1 MERAIAVMSEPERR
15 RNNIFE
21 VLDELIFHLN
31 TTKSMFTLLIVS
43 SFILA
48 PLAIVVA
55 AVITLHPAFLG
66 LLLNRLPGVGTI
78 IIAFIG
84 ITVVLSAVWLAIGI
98 KERAFFSA
106 WNTRFNRFIS
116 LRERIDRELEE
127 GPGGKEGEPGGKKRD
142 GRDED

>member
-1 MERAIAVMSEPERR
+1 MERGVAVMSDPERR

-48 PLAIVVA
+48 PLAIIVA

-127 GPGGKEGEPGGKKRD
+127 GAGGEEGESGGKKRD
-142 GRDED
+142 GLDED

>member
-1 MERAIAVMSEPERR
+1 MSDPERR

-48 PLAIVVA
+48 PLAIIVA
-55 AVITLHPAFLG
+55 AVFAFNPRFLPFI
-66 LLLNRLPGVGTI
+66 LDRVPGVGTI
-78 IIAFIG
+78 MIAFIVIVVILSG
-84 ITVVLSAVWLAIGI
+84 IWLAIGI

-106 WNTRFNRFIS
+106 WNSRFSRFMS
-116 LRERIDRELEE
+116 LKERIDRELE
-127 GPGGKEGEPGGKKRD
+127 GGAGGEEGEPGGKKRD

>member
-1 MERAIAVMSEPERR
+1 
-15 RNNIFE
+15 
-21 VLDELIFHLN
+21 
-31 TTKSMFTLLIVS
+31 FTLLIVS

-127 GPGGKEGEPGGKKRD
+127 GGEGEPGGKKRD
-142 GRDED
+142 GLDED

>member
-1 MERAIAVMSEPERR
+1 MSDRK

-31 TTKSMFTLLIVS
+31 TTKSMFTFLIIT

-48 PLAIVVA
+48 PAALIVA
-55 AVITLHPAFLG
+55 AVIALHPAFLAVVM
-66 LLLNRLPGVGTI
+66 NRLPSVGMM

-84 ITVVLSAVWLAIGI
+84 ITVILSAIWLAIGI

-106 WNTRFNRFIS
+106 WNTRFGRFIS
-116 LRERIDRELEE
+116 LKERIDKELEE
-127 GPGGKEGEPGGKKRD
+127 GAGNEESGKSSEGREAQDK
-142 GRDED
+142 E

>member
-1 MERAIAVMSEPERR
+1 MSDRR
-15 RNNIFE
+15 RSIFE

-31 TTKSMFTLLIVS
+31 TTKNMFTFLIVS

-48 PLAIVVA
+48 PLAFAVA
-55 AVITLHPAFLG
+55 ALIAVHPAFLATVM
-66 LLLNRLPGVGTI
+66 NRLPTVGMM
-78 IIAFIG
+78 IIAFIT
-84 ITVVLSAVWLAIGI
+84 ITVILAAVWLAIGI

-116 LRERIDRELEE
+116 LKERIDRELEE
-127 GPGGKEGEPGGKKRD
+127 GTGNQGSGNDSEKR

>member
-1 MERAIAVMSEPERR
+1 MSDPEKR

-48 PLAIVVA
+48 PLAIIVA

-66 LLLNRLPGVGTI
+66 VLLNRLPGVGTI

-84 ITVVLSAVWLAIGI
+84 ITVVLSALWLAIGI

-116 LRERIDRELEE
+116 LRERIDRELE
-127 GPGGKEGEPGGKKRD
+127 GASGEASEPDGKKRD
-142 GRDED
+142 GGDDD

>member
-1 MERAIAVMSEPERR
+1 VEKGAALMSDRR
-15 RNNIFE
+15 RSNIFE

-48 PLAIVVA
+48 PLALIVA

-66 LLLNRLPGVGTI
+66 VLLNRLPGVGTI

-98 KERAFFSA
+98 KERSFFSA
-106 WNTRFNRFIS
+106 WNSRFNHFIS
-116 LRERIDRELEE
+116 LKERIDRELEQGVGEEKGSE
-127 GPGGKEGEPGGKKRD
+127 GK
-142 GRDED
+142 RDED

>member
-1 MERAIAVMSEPERR
+1 MSDRR
-15 RNNIFE
+15 RSIFE

-31 TTKSMFTLLIVS
+31 TTKNMFTFLIVS

-48 PLAIVVA
+48 PLAFAVA
-55 AVITLHPAFLG
+55 ALIAVHPAFLATVM
-66 LLLNRLPGVGTI
+66 NRLPTVGMM
-78 IIAFIG
+78 IIAFIT
-84 ITVVLSAVWLAIGI
+84 ITVILAAVWLAIGI

-116 LRERIDRELEE
+116 LKERIDRELEE
-127 GPGGKEGEPGGKKRD
+127 GTSNQGSGNDSEKR

>member
-1 MERAIAVMSEPERR
+1 MEGSVAIMSDPEKR

-48 PLAIVVA
+48 PLAIIVA

-66 LLLNRLPGVGTI
+66 VLLNRLPGVGTI

-84 ITVVLSAVWLAIGI
+84 ITVVLSALWLAIGI

-116 LRERIDRELEE
+116 LRERIDRELE
-127 GPGGKEGEPGGKKRD
+127 GASGEESEPDGKKRGGGD
-142 GRDED
+142 DD